1 MKKLIYTVALVVM
14 GITASYAQKQK
25 REVLNPEQ
33 RAEKYANNLQQKLDL
48 TNDQK
53 QKVKQL
59 EIERAGKMA
68 EWRKHDVDALKG
80 QVDERKNYMKANR
93 EKLDA
98 ILTPEQRTKLNA
110 SRDEMKTRAKGK
122 KGNRIRKGDK
132 IELKVEKQN

>member
-25 REVLNPEQ
+25 RENLNPEQ
-33 RAEKYANNLQQKLDL
+33 RAEKYASNLQQKLDL

-59 EIERAGKMA
+59 EIERAGKIT
-68 EWRKHDVDALKG
+68 EWRKRDVDAVKG
-80 QVDERKNYMKANR
+80 KTDERKNYMKANR

-110 SRDEMKTRAKGK
+110 SRDEMKTKAKGK
-122 KGNRIRKGDK
+122 KGDRGNRGDRKTPRIDK
-132 IELKVEKQN
+132 KQ

>member
-1 MKKLIYTVALVVM
+1 MKKLIYTAALVVM

-25 REVLNPEQ
+25 KENLNPEQ
-33 RAEKYANNLQQKLDL
+33 RAEKYASNLQQKLDL

-59 EIERAGKMA
+59 EIERAGKMT
-68 EWRKHDVDALKG
+68 EWRKRDGDAVKG
-80 QVDERKNYMKANR
+80 KTDERKNYMKANR

-110 SRDEMKTRAKGK
+110 SRDEMKTKAKGK
-122 KGNRIRKGDK
+122 KGDRKTTRIDK
-132 IELKVEKQN
+132 KQ

>member
-14 GITASYAQKQK
+14 GVTASYAQKQ
-25 REVLNPEQ
+25 REVLTAEQ

-59 EIERAGKMA
+59 EIERANKATEWRTKDKDVAKGKM
-68 EWRKHDVDALKG
+68 
-80 QVDERKNYMKANR
+80 DERKNYMKANR

-98 ILTPEQRTKLNA
+98 ILTPEQRTKLDA
-110 SRDEMKTRAKGK
+110 SRDEMRKNAKS
-122 KGNRIRKGDK
+122 RKDGRERRGDK
-132 IELKVEKQN
+132 KELKLEKVN

>member
-14 GITASYAQKQK
+14 GVTASYAQQQK
-25 REVLNPEQ
+25 RENLNPEQ
-33 RAEKYANNLQQKLDL
+33 RAEKYASNLQQKLDL

-59 EIERAGKMA
+59 EIERAGKMT
-68 EWRKHDVDALKG
+68 EWRKRDGDAVKG
-80 QVDERKNYMKANR
+80 KTDERKNYMKANR

-110 SRDEMKTRAKGK
+110 SRDEMKTKAKGK
-122 KGNRIRKGDK
+122 KGDRVRKGDK
-132 IELKVEKQN
+132 KDPRVEKQK

>member
-1 MKKLIYTVALVVM
+1 MKKLIYTVALMVM
-14 GITASYAQKQK
+14 GITASYAQKQ
-25 REVLNPEQ
+25 REVLTAEQ

-59 EIERAGKMA
+59 EIERSHKAT
-68 EWRKHDVDALKG
+68 EWRTKDKDVAKG
-80 QVDERKNYMKANR
+80 KIDERKSYMKANR

-110 SRDEMKTRAKGK
+110 SRDEMRKNAKGRK
-122 KGNRIRKGDK
+122 DGKGRKGVKNDS
-132 IELKVEKQN
+132 KVEKVK

>member
-25 REVLNPEQ
+25 RENLNPEQ
-33 RAEKYANNLQQKLDL
+33 RPEKYASNLQQKLDL

-59 EIERAGKMA
+59 EIERAGKIT
-68 EWRKHDVDALKG
+68 EWRKRDVDAVKG
-80 QVDERKNYMKANR
+80 KTDERKNYMKANR

-110 SRDEMKTRAKGK
+110 SRDEMKTKAKGK
-122 KGNRIRKGDK
+122 KGDRGNRGDRKTPRIDK
-132 IELKVEKQN
+132 KQ